1 VEEMTTVVVV
11 GTQWGDEGKG
21 KITDYFSGEA
31 NIIARYQ
38 GGDNAGHTLNYDG
51 QVYKLRSVPSGI
63 LYSDKTSVI
72 GNGVVLNLESLLDE
86 LHRLHDQ
93 GVDTSN
99 LKISNRAQLIL
110 PYHIQLDKCQ
120 EAARGDSKV
129 GTTNRGIGPA
139 YMDKVARIGIR
150 MADILDKD
158 LFKELLEENL
168 KQKNELFTKIY
179 NADPIEFSDV
189 FEKYYEFGQELKDR
203 VIDTSAY
210 LNRELKNGK
219 NALFEGAQGIML
231 DIDHGTYPYVTSS
244 NPAGGVTTGAGI
256 GAPLV
261 DNVIGVVKAYT
272 SRVGAGP
279 FPTEQE
285 NEIGDFLREAG
296 HEYGTVTHRPRRVG
310 WIDLVVLRHSS
321 NVSGV
326 THLSLNCLD
335 VLTGLKEIKVC
346 VGYDLNG
353 KMIDEYPANLNILA
367 QCKPVYKTFE
377 GWNEDITG
385 AKSLDELPEQAKKY
399 LNFLK
404 EELGVEYATVSVGP
418 DREQT
423 IEVNDVWNN

>member
-1 VEEMTTVVVV
+1 MTTVVVV

-38 GGDNAGHTLNYDG
+38 GGDNAGHTLNIDNH
-51 QVYKLRSVPSGI
+51 VYKLRSVPSGI

-72 GNGVVLNLESLLDE
+72 GNGVVLNLESLQEE
-86 LHRLHDQ
+86 LGRLHEQ
-93 GVDTSN
+93 GVDTTN

-110 PYHIQLDKCQ
+110 PYHIELDKLQ
-120 EAARGDSKV
+120 EAAKGDSKV

-139 YMDKVARIGIR
+139 YTDKASRVGIR
-150 MADILDKD
+150 MADILDKE
-158 LFKELLEENL
+158 LFKELLTENL

-179 NADPIEFSDV
+179 GAEPMNFDDI
-189 FEKYYEFGQELKDR
+189 FEKYYQIGQDLKDR

-219 NALFEGAQGIML
+219 NVLFEGAQGIML

-244 NPAGGVTTGAGI
+244 NPAGGVTTGAGV
-256 GAPLV
+256 GAPLI

-279 FPTEQE
+279 FPTEQL
-285 NEIGDFLREAG
+285 NDTGDFLREAG

-310 WIDLVVLRHSS
+310 WLDLVVLKHSC

-335 VLTGLKEIKVC
+335 VLTGLKEINVC
-346 VGYDLNG
+346 TGYDLNG
-353 KMIDEYPANLNILA
+353 KIIDEYPANLNVLA
-367 QCKPVYKTFE
+367 KCKPVYKTFP
-377 GWNEDITG
+377 GWDEDMTQ
-385 AKSLDELPEQAKKY
+385 AKSLEELPQAARDY
-399 LNFLK
+399 LDFVK
-404 EELGVEYATVSVGP
+404 DQLGVEYATVSVGP

-423 IEVNDVWNN
+423 IEVNDVWTN

>member
-1 VEEMTTVVVV
+1 MTTVVVV

-38 GGDNAGHTLNYDG
+38 GGDNAGHTLNIDG

-72 GNGVVLNLESLLDE
+72 GNGVVLNLESLSDE
-86 LHRLHDQ
+86 LKRLNDQ
-93 GVDTSN
+93 GVNTDN

-120 EAARGDSKV
+120 EESRGNSKV

-139 YMDKVARIGIR
+139 YMDKAARVGIR

-158 LFKELLEENL
+158 IFKAELSENL
-168 KQKNELFTKIY
+168 KQKNEMFTKVYGVEAMNFDDIF
-179 NADPIEFSDV
+179 DKF
-189 FEKYYEFGQELKDR
+189 YEIGQSLKDR

-210 LNRELKNGK
+210 LNKELKAGK
-219 NALFEGAQGIML
+219 NVLFEGAQGIML

-256 GAPLV
+256 GAPLI

-279 FPTEQE
+279 FPTEQD
-285 NEIGDFLREAG
+285 NEIGNFLREAG

-310 WIDLVVLRHSS
+310 WLDTVVLRHSA

-346 VGYDLNG
+346 TGYDLNG
-353 KMIDEYPANLNILA
+353 KVIDEYPANLNILA
-367 QCKPVYKTFE
+367 QCKPVYKTFD
-377 GWNEDITG
+377 GWSEDITQ
-385 AKSLDELPEQAKKY
+385 AKSLNDLPKQAQEY
-399 LNFLK
+399 LEFLK
-404 EELGVEYATVSVGP
+404 SELGVEYATVSVGP

-423 IEVNDVWNN
+423 IEVHDVWDRA

>member
-1 VEEMTTVVVV
+1 MTTVVVV

-38 GGDNAGHTLNYDG
+38 GGDNAGHTLNIDNH
-51 QVYKLRSVPSGI
+51 VYKLRSVPSGI
-63 LYSDKTSVI
+63 LYPDKTSVI
-72 GNGVVLNLESLLDE
+72 GNGVVLNLESLKEE
-86 LHRLHDQ
+86 LGRLHEQ
-93 GVDTSN
+93 GVDTTN

-110 PYHIQLDKCQ
+110 PYHIELDKCQ
-120 EAARGDSKV
+120 EKAKGDSKV

-139 YMDKVARIGIR
+139 YTDKASRVGIR
-150 MADILDKD
+150 MADILDKN
-158 LFKELLEENL
+158 LFKELLTQNL

-179 NADPIEFSDV
+179 GVEPMKFDDI
-189 FEKYYEFGQELKDR
+189 FEKYYQIGQDLKDR

-210 LNRELKNGK
+210 LNRELKNGQ
-219 NALFEGAQGIML
+219 NVLFEGAQGIML

-256 GAPLV
+256 GAPLI
-261 DNVIGVVKAYT
+261 DKVIGVVKAYT

-279 FPTEQE
+279 FPTEQI
-285 NEIGDFLREAG
+285 NETGDFLREAG

-310 WIDLVVLRHSS
+310 WIDLIVLKHSC

-346 VGYDLNG
+346 TGYDLNG
-353 KMIDEYPANLNILA
+353 KIIDEYPANLNVLA
-367 QCKPVYKTFE
+367 KCKPVYKTFP
-377 GWNEDITG
+377 GWTEDMTQ
-385 AKSLDELPEQAKKY
+385 AKSLKDLPQAAIDY
-399 LNFLK
+399 LDFIK
-404 EELGVEYATVSVGP
+404 DQLGVEYATVSVGP

-423 IEVNDVWNN
+423 IEVNDVWR